1 MEYAYVYTYVSISL
15 LQFNNNNEENDYA
28 RMALLRMFV
37 VTENIYK
44 LLPSCYHQCCVHA
57 NLRPSII

>member
-28 RMALLRMFV
+28 RMALA
-37 VTENIYK
+37 
-44 LLPSCYHQCCVHA
+44 H
-57 NLRPSII
+57 SIADVYGKYL

>member
-28 RMALLRMFV
+28 TTRMNVIVERKIFINYYLLVITNAVSML
-37 VTENIYK
+37 I
-44 LLPSCYHQCCVHA
+44 CV
-57 NLRPSII
+57 PV